1 MVRILDFVGAKASCT
16 MCRPVSAHFRRLNH
30 LYIIR
35 GTWMSCEEIEFFGQI
50 YQVDPFGE
58 IPAQPATIGSQLGRW
73 ESFAYDVRDPQD
85 PKFFAT
91 EDHNKGTVRR
101 FRPEK
106 SLIDWDNPW
115 NMLHVNGTIDYL
127 IVHPNKNLTGGT
139 IEWVDDIELAKNN
152 ARAYYPQTEGIDAY
166 GGMMYVACKGI
177 NQLFMFDLDNLTYTN
192 HSTVSGLFDGSPD
205 QMKRILDDDP
215 SDLLYFT
222 EEGGVNA
229 GVHARDEQGRYF
241 TILEGPSYI
250 DETTGLSFSPDGR
263 HLYVAYQKNGLV
275 FDVWREDGLSF
286 GSKTLNVK
294 YHRSRSSQP

>member
-1 MVRILDFVGAKASCT
+1 
-16 MCRPVSAHFRRLNH
+16 
-30 LYIIR
+30 
-35 GTWMSCEEIEFFGQI
+35 
-50 YQVDPFGE
+50 
-58 IPAQPATIGSQLGRW
+58 
-73 ESFAYDVRDPQD
+73 VRDPLD

-115 NMLHVNGTIDYL
+115 SMLHVNGTIDYL
-127 IVHPNKNLTGGT
+127 VVHPNKNVTGGT
-139 IEWVDDIELAKNN
+139 FEWVDDIELAKNN
-152 ARAYYPQTEGIDAY
+152 ARSFYPQTEGIDVY
-166 GGMMYVACKGI
+166 GGMMYVACKGMR
-177 NQLFMFDLDNLTYTN
+177 QLFMFDLDTLTYSN

-205 QMKRILDDDP
+205 QMKRILDDNP

-229 GVHARDEQGRYF
+229 GVHARDENGRYF
-241 TILEGPSYI
+241 TILEGPDYI
-250 DETTGLSFSPDGR
+250 DETTGLAFSPDGR

-286 GSKTLNVK
+286 GSKTLNVVL
-294 YHRSRSSQP
+294 HRWTRADSKTDGTCLGTSSTYR